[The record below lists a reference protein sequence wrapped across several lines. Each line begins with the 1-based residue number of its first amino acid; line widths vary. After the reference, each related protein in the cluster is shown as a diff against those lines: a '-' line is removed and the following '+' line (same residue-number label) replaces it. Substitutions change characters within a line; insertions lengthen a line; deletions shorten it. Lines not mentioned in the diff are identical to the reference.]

1 MDTEIY
7 ICYLHGPP
15 VDNLCSLSTFTFSFF
30 QRYPTDQAYFIAKE
44 ILMTERT
51 YKKDL
56 EIINLVRKTFFLDF
70 FLVFSKKHRITCFL
84 LFNSTGHEI
93 VTKNQFLKVQK
104 YHFFINKYHFSSM
117 VKKQTN
123 FIS

>member
-70 FLVFSKKHRITCFL
+70 FLVFSKKTPNNMFFALQLNWPRDCYKKSIFESPKIS
-84 LFNSTGHEI
+84 LFHQQIS
-93 VTKNQFLKVQK
+93 
-104 YHFFINKYHFSSM
+104 FFINGEKA
-117 VKKQTN
+117 N
-123 FIS
+123 